1 MSDISSALRPFTVS
15 ANPFVLPGLS
25 GSVRAVLPRNR
36 IGRRIANWFAGVYAA
51 SRAEVWT
58 PARRAEHDQ
67 PHYQHREAFLE
78 DAAMA
83 REMHRL

>member
-1 MSDISSALRPFTVS
+1 MSDISSALRPFRVS

-25 GSVRAVLPRNR
+25 GSVRAVLPRNH
-36 IGRRIANWFAGVYAA
+36 IGRRIAKWVAGVYAA

-58 PARRAEHDQ
+58 PARRTEPDRPYYH
-67 PHYQHREAFLE
+67 HREAFLE

-83 REMHRL
+83 RAMYRL